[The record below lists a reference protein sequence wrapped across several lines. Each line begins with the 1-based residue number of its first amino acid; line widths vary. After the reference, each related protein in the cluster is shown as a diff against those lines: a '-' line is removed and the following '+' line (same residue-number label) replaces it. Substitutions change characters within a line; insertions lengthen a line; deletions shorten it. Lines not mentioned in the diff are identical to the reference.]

1 MKSKWIDHKGKRL
14 FFADYS
20 NFNDFESFK
29 EEVDYSTSITIK
41 EPLNSVRMLVDVTGT
56 LGLPEMVNYIQESA
70 MKDKDNM
77 KKTAVVGV
85 TGYRR
90 IFLRAVVQFTRM
102 DLKPFDDIE
111 QAKEWLVE
119 DG

>member
-1 MKSKWIDHKGKRL
+1 MKSKWIEHKGKRI

-20 NFNDFESFK
+20 NFKDFELFK
-29 EEVDYSTSITIK
+29 EEVDYSTSITIQ
-41 EPLNSVRMLVDVTGT
+41 EPEDSIRLLVDVTGT
-56 LGLPEMVNYIQESA
+56 LGLPETVDYIQESA
-70 MKDKDNM
+70 NKDKENM

-102 DLKPFDDIE
+102 AVKSFDTLDE
-111 QAKEWLVE
+111 AKDWLVE
-119 DG
+119 DD